1 MTRLASLTAVL
12 LTLAASHVF
21 AASDEDLLEPDK
33 AFALSTR
40 VVDGTTLEAT
50 WKIAPGYYMYRDKL
64 KFEVAQGAVTL
75 KASVLPTGKV
85 KADPLFGNVE
95 TYTKSVTARLPLE
108 RKSAD
113 AQTVKLRIGGQGC
126 NEPIG
131 VCYPPITKEI
141 SFNLPALKV
150 SQADTS
156 PAAPAAGGLKSLK
169 ELARAIE
176 SPRAVDEP
184 VDPEKAF
191 RLRVDRHPQG
201 VLVHFDIDECCY
213 LYRDKIRFALVRRGG
228 ALPGGAKLGAYSLPP
243 GKVKTDEFIGTTE
256 VYTKSFAVTV
266 PISGV
271 DQVADAMLKVH
282 YQGCSEK
289 GVAICYPPT
298 SKEFSLAPGAVAGA
312 APLAATATEAAPS
325 SAPATSPAREPRD
338 VHALVLAMLAAFGA
352 GLLLTF
358 TPCVLPMVPI
368 LSSIIV
374 GSGESLSKLRG
385 GLLSYSYVLGTAAT
399 YTIGGVLAGVTG
411 DQLQAYFQNAW
422 TIGIFSAVLALLA
435 LSMFGF
441 YELQMPGFVQT
452 RLSERT
458 RAIKGGAMLGVF
470 VLGMIS
476 ALIVGACASP
486 VLLTLLGAAILSQ
499 DPVLGGGIMLALAH
513 GQGVLLIA
521 IGVGAG
527 WLLPKAG
534 LWMERVKQI
543 FGVMLLAVAI
553 YLIGTLPQ
561 VPVLFLWA
569 ALFVISAVYLGATQ
583 SLPEDAGGWS
593 YFRKG
598 VGTLLLIWGVF
609 ALLGGIAGERDILK
623 PLPLSGLAFGTG
635 ATAKSAAIPRESAGS
650 TSFER
655 VRSARELDERLA
667 AARNSGK
674 PVFVDYFADWCT
686 DCARMENST
695 FADQRVRA
703 ALEDFVRLKVDVTD
717 PNDPEVKKLKERY
730 RVFAPPA
737 YIFLS
742 KQGEPLPGAVRG
754 SHAHYG
760 FHGVDELIGKLAKV
774 R

>member
-1 MTRLASLTAVL
+1 MTRLASLTVLL
-12 LTLAASHVF
+12 LTLTASHVL
-21 AASDEDLLEPDK
+21 AASEEDLLEPDK

-40 VVDGTTLEAT
+40 VVDGVTLEAT
-50 WKIAPGYYMYRDKL
+50 WTIAPGYYMYRDKL
-64 KFEVAQGAVTL
+64 KFEVAEGAVTL
-75 KASVLPTGKV
+75 KPAALPTGKI
-85 KADPLFGNVE
+85 KADPLFGKVE
-95 TYTKSVTARLPLE
+95 TYTKSVTARISLE
-108 RKSAD
+108 RRIVEPH
-113 AQTVKLRIGGQGC
+113 TVKLRIGGQGC

-131 VCYPPITKEI
+131 VCYPPITKVVG
-141 SFNLPALKV
+141 FNLPALKLAR
-150 SQADTS
+150 ADVT
-156 PAAPAAGGLKSLK
+156 PAAPAAGGPKSLK

-176 SPRAVDEP
+176 LPRGVDEP
-184 VDPEKAF
+184 VDPETAF
-191 RLRVDRHPQG
+191 RLRVERHPQG
-201 VLVHFDIDECCY
+201 ALVHFDVDECCY
-213 LYRDKIRFALVRRGG
+213 LYRDKIRFELVRMGG
-228 ALPGGAKLGAYSLPP
+228 ALPGDAKLGAYSLPP
-243 GKVKTDEFIGTTE
+243 GKVKTDEFTGKTE
-256 VYTKSFAVTV
+256 VYTNSFAVTV
-266 PISGV
+266 PITGL
-271 DQVADAMLKVH
+271 DRVADAMLKVY

-298 SKEFSLAPGAVAGA
+298 SKEFSLAPVAVAGA
-312 APLAATATEAAPS
+312 APLAVTPTAAAPS
-325 SAPATSPAREPRD
+325 STPATREPRD
-338 VHALVLAMLAAFGA
+338 VNALVLAMLAAFGA

-374 GSGESLSKLRG
+374 GSSDSLSKLRG

-441 YELQMPGFVQT
+441 YELQMPSFVQT

-513 GQGVLLIA
+513 GQGALLIA

-583 SLPEDAGGWS
+583 SLPQGAGGWS
-593 YFRKG
+593 CFRKG
-598 VGTLLLIWGVF
+598 IGTLLLIWGVF

-623 PLPLSGLAFGTG
+623 PLPLSGLTFGTG
-635 ATAKSAAIPRESAGS
+635 TTATSAAVPKESAAM

-667 AARNSGK
+667 AAKNSGK
-674 PVFVDYFADWCT
+674 PVFLDYFADWCT
-686 DCARMENST
+686 DCVRMENST

-717 PNDPEVKKLKERY
+717 PNDPEVKRLKERY

-737 YIFLS
+737 FIFLT

-754 SHAHYG
+754 SQAHYG
-760 FHGVDELIGKLAKV
+760 FHGVEELIGKLARV